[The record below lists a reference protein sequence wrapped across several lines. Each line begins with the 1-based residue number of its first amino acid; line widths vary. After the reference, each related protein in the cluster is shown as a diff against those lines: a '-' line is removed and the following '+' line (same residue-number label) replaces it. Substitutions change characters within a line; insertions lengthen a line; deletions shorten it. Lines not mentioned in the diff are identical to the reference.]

1 MSYANF
7 KATIWSAHIQ
17 TQLEN
22 ESVFKPDCDFQFEG
36 EAKKG
41 ERVKILGVAR
51 PTLKTY
57 APGTPIDSPET
68 PKDTST
74 FLTIDQYKY
83 FNYGID
89 DIDKAQ
95 ARAGLMEALSSE
107 TTRTIAE
114 DMDRF
119 IAKEIATG
127 AKTKIAAAQISTEAE
142 AKDLI
147 DEMFVKLWSKGVSQK
162 DKVTIYL
169 TPWMYNL
176 FKNNIISL
184 KTDNDKAISTGL
196 IGSYNMANVKMTNL
210 IYNDGTNDHIVVKT
224 SKGYAF
230 ANGINE
236 TEAYRPQDA
245 FMDAIKGLNTYGGK
259 AVRPEQIVSASVHQ

>member
-7 KATIWSAHIQ
+7 KATIWSKHIQ

-41 ERVKILGVAR
+41 ERVKILGVGR

-57 APGTPIDSPET
+57 TPGKEIDSPET

-74 FLTIDQYKY
+74 YLDINQYKY

-95 ARAGLMEALSSE
+95 SQSGLMEALSSE

-119 IAKEIATG
+119 IAKEVALG
-127 AKTKIAAAQISTEAE
+127 AKNKLDGTITTEAQ
-142 AKDLI
+142 AKELI
-147 DEMFVKLWSKGVSQK
+147 DSMFVKLWSMGVSQK
-162 DKVTIYL
+162 DKVTLYL
-169 TPWMYNL
+169 TPWFYNL

-184 KTDNDKAISTGL
+184 KTDNDKSISTGL
-196 IGSYNMANVKMTNL
+196 IGSYNMANIKMTNL
-210 IYNDGTNDHIVVKT
+210 IYNDGINDHIVVKT

-236 TEAYRPQDA
+236 TEAYRPQGS

-259 AVRPEQIVSASVHQ
+259 AVRPEQIVSAAVKQ